1 MVTSLRAHAAIDE
14 FYEELISDHFEEIEW
29 LLEHRDSL
37 FRDGDLPWREVAD
50 YEQRLWPKLEVLL
63 AHGERGLAFAA
74 EAAAGVVEETAR
86 AGVFVLAHR
95 PEGLALLAEINEFDT
110 SEQDVES
117 AYLIAHWFR
126 GLEAGHA
133 DAVENLLLQK
143 ATSPNEQVRREVARL
158 IGYRRLQNRTLLQR
172 LLGDSDLEVQAHATL
187 AAAKLGLAAVL
198 EFAERGQTIAEQR
211 DNRHVADLFALAQF
225 LLGGTAPITRARQQ
239 RQAGQPLSRLQWAL
253 LAMAGDPADFDL
265 LVQHDAP
272 QGAAD
277 RLRLLG
283 VHGDARALPVLQ
295 AALAD
300 DDETLA
306 IAAAEALHWL
316 TGAGLFAER
325 WIAVPDNHI
334 VALNRDLFPPDPT
347 DLTWL
352 DDDAAFEN
360 DEDEDEEDN
369 DEDDGN
375 DDGDEDT
382 ADEDEDDDWDDAADW
397 DDDAEEEPIEVE
409 AGLGQ
414 RDHDDADFDAN
425 DGFSKNAVC
434 TDSARWH
441 TWLAQHG
448 NRFQPGRRYRRGL
461 PFSAN
466 ALVDEICDDQS
477 PFDVRRRALWEL
489 AHGRQA
495 STGLL
500 FEPDW
505 WLAQQQPFVD
515 WLQQWRQAR

>member
-1 MVTSLRAHAAIDE
+1 MVTSLRAHGAIDE
-14 FYEELISDHFEEIEW
+14 FYEDLISDHFEEIEW

-37 FRDGDLPWREVAD
+37 FRDGDLAWPEVAD

-95 PEGLALLAEINEFDT
+95 PEGLALLADIDDFDENEK
-110 SEQDVES
+110 DVES

-126 GLEAGHA
+126 GLEAGQA
-133 DAVENLLLQK
+133 EAVENLLLQK

-158 IGYRRLQNRTLLQR
+158 IGYRRLQNRRLLQQ

-211 DNRHVADLFALAQF
+211 EDRHVADLFALAQF
-225 LLGGTAPITRARQQ
+225 LLGGSAPIERARQKRQ
-239 RQAGQPLSRLQWAL
+239 RREPLSRLQWAL
-253 LAMAGDPADFDL
+253 LAMAGNPNDFNL

-272 QGAAD
+272 QGAGD
-277 RLRLLG
+277 RCRLLG
-283 VHGDARALPVLQ
+283 IHGDARAIPLLQ
-295 AALAD
+295 AALT
-300 DDETLA
+300 DEDQKVAL
-306 IAAAEALHWL
+306 AAAEALHCL
-316 TGAGLFAER
+316 TGAALFAER

-347 DLTWL
+347 DLAWL
-352 DDDAAFEN
+352 DEEDAAEDEDLED
-360 DEDEDEEDN
+360 DEDEDNDDETVEETDDW
-369 DEDDGN
+369 DEDDLV
-375 DDGDEDT
+375 T
-382 ADEDEDDDWDDAADW
+382 
-397 DDDAEEEPIEVE
+397 VE

-414 RDHDDADFDAN
+414 RDHDDAGFDAD
-425 DGFSKNAVC
+425 DGFTKNAVC
-434 TDSARWH
+434 IDAARWRD
-441 TWLAQHG
+441 WLAQPG
-448 NRFQPGRRYRRGL
+448 NHFQGGRRYRRGL
-461 PFSAN
+461 PFGAD
-466 ALVDEICDDQS
+466 ALVKEICDQQS

-495 STGLL
+495 STGML

-505 WLAQQQPFVD
+505 WLSQQQPFID
-515 WLQQWRQAR
+515 WLQQWCQNR